1 MAFEEGNAKAKL
13 IFDAMV
19 YQLSRDIGS
28 MSAVLHFDV
37 DAIILTGGMAYSKR
51 LPAAIEAYVKKI
63 APIMIL
69 PGENEMLSLAQG
81 ALRVLRGEEQALK
94 F

>member
-1 MAFEEGNAKAKL
+1 MFSKFRIPL
-13 IFDAMV
+13 R
-19 YQLSRDIGS
+19 SR
-28 MSAVLHFDV
+28 
-37 DAIILTGGMAYSKR
+37 KR